1 MQNDDYLKY
10 LSDEDREAIYKIRKE
25 REEQEAKHRKEI
37 QSEMGLFGEVRKAYR
52 ITRKEEKANRFLVRH
67 DRLSEASYDYYGKDH
82 LHVHIFGESL
92 YQLDKFKIRKDDT
105 ATRYVVRNRGL
116 ALVLA
121 GAIAVTGAYA
131 IYKHNQEIS
140 MNPTAIEQSEN
151 SICLTRYYT
160 VTRNDTLSDISA
172 NTGISVDRI
181 QRENNIDNANM
192 INMNH
197 RLVLNYYISPENIE
211 YYTQTASVEG
221 LTLYQVADQYHTNVD
236 TLVKLNSEAIEV
248 SEDGTYHILSNTLTV
263 PNFITPSELASLKSN
278 QK

>member
-1 MQNDDYLKY
+1 MENDYLKY
-10 LSDEDREAIYKIRKE
+10 LSEEDREAIIKIRKE
-25 REEQEAKHRKEI
+25 REEKEAKRHKELK
-37 QSEMGLFGEVRKAYR
+37 SEMGLFGEVRKAYR
-52 ITRKEEKANRFLVRH
+52 VTKKEEKANRFLVRH
-67 DRLSEASYDYYGKDH
+67 DRLSEASYDYYGVDRP
-82 LHVHIFGESL
+82 HVHIFGESL

-121 GAIAVTGAYA
+121 SAIVVTGAYA

-140 MNPTAIEQSEN
+140 MDPTAIEQSDN

-160 VTRNDTLSDISA
+160 VTRNDTLSEISA

-211 YYTQTASVEG
+211 YYTQEANVEG
-221 LTLYQVADQYHTNVD
+221 LTIYQVADEYHTDVD

-248 SEDGTYHILSNTLTV
+248 GEDGTYHILSNTLAV
-263 PNFITPSELASLKSN
+263 PNFITPSELASLKSD